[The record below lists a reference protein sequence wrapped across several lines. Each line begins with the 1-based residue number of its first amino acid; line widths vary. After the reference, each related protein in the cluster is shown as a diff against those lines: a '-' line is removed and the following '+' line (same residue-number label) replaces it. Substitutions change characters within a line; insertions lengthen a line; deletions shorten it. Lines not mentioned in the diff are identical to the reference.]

1 MSRQFLS
8 GQLKPSATNKAKEFK
23 TSYPY
28 IKPHKANYNIY
39 SSDNVMSQGAV
50 LTNFEYP
57 PFTYYD
63 VNEGKYIPF
72 FAENW
77 SIK

>member
-1 MSRQFLS
+1 
-8 GQLKPSATNKAKEFK
+8 
-23 TSYPY
+23 
-28 IKPHKANYNIY
+28 
-39 SSDNVMSQGAV
+39 MSQGAV

-57 PFTYYD
+57 PLTYYD